1 MAETIRVGAVYAR
14 LPSNTA
20 TLEQLL
26 GVQLAAAHTRRLWGT
41 DGPELEL
48 IEREVSTD
56 AAEAEEAGRVL
67 AHEHGCAALI
77 EMSTIPAAVR
87 MAQWCEREGILFMT
101 AHNNP
106 IVREGRRHAFGIGVP
121 SELTGEGTAQFL
133 AEVLQ
138 ARRVF
143 IVNEPSEFQAFA
155 SDCAAD
161 ALAQRGVAVERGE
174 LLPAPAVRSAM
185 IERVRAWGPDAVS
198 LWGGG
203 ELDAAAHF
211 MKEAAGNW
219 PPTVMSRSM
228 TCREFVDLCGDAVEG
243 HYFVDMF
250 VRGAGAPDDERALVE
265 ALAKHDASVAPTANH
280 AFGWDGL
287 RLVAEATRAAGPD
300 GDAQVTYLEGLQDYP
315 GVTGRLS
322 FGPRDHNGH
331 FTANPTTIS
340 RLEGGRFVPFHA
352 MNR

>member
-1 MAETIRVGAVYAR
+1 VYAR

-26 GVQLAAAHTRRLWGT
+26 GVRLAIAHTRRLWSAE
-41 DGPELEL
+41 GPELEL
-48 IEREVSTD
+48 IEREVPTD
-56 AAEAEEAGRVL
+56 AAAAEDAGQEL
-67 AHEHGCAALI
+67 AREHGCAALI

-87 MAQWCEREGILFMT
+87 MAQWCEREGVLFMT

-106 IVREGRRHAFGIGVP
+106 VVREGRRHAFGIGVP
-121 SELTGEGTAQFL
+121 SELTGQGVAQFL
-133 AEVLQ
+133 AVGLK
-138 ARRVF
+138 AKRVF
-143 IVNEPSEFQAFA
+143 VINEPSEFQALA
-155 SDCAAD
+155 SQCAAD
-161 ALAQRGVAVERGE
+161 ALAGRGVTVERGE
-174 LLPAPAVRSAM
+174 LLPDPAARSAT
-185 IERVRAWGPDAVS
+185 IARVRAWGPDAVS

-211 MKEAAGNW
+211 MKEAAGDW

-228 TCREFVDLCGDAVEG
+228 TCWEFVDRCGDAIEG
-243 HYFVDMF
+243 QYFVDLF
-250 VRGAGAPDDERALVE
+250 VRSEEACDDERALMA
-265 ALAKHDASVAPTANH
+265 ALARHDATISPTANH

-287 RLVAEATRAAGPD
+287 RLVAEATREAGVD
-300 GDAQVTYLEGLQDYP
+300 GDAQVAYLEGLRDYP
-315 GVTGRLS
+315 GVTGRLT

-331 FTANPTTIS
+331 FMANPTTIS